1 MRSAFLWV
9 AALSCPLQLS
19 GDSLLAQERVRARPP
34 APVPEL
40 ITDRPDRTASAALI
54 APGPLAAQ
62 QVGAEGAGHD
72 RDRRAEVDSLAAL
85 KARLRAPEAQL
96 EAAERTQAER
106 RERTPPTT
114 LSGYMD
120 FHYNNF
126 RGGSSRLDF
135 HRFVLLVGHEF
146 QERIRFYSELEVEH
160 AFVGAEAGGELEL
173 EQAFVD
179 FHLDP
184 RLVLRVGIFLV
195 PIGIL
200 NERHEPPAFFGVERH
215 QLETVIVPTTWF
227 EPGVGAFGRLAP
239 GLDYKLYLLGSL
251 DARGFG
257 PGGIRGGRSK
267 AFKTNADQPAVVA
280 RLTYGGL
287 RGLDLGASVYRGDA
301 GHAVETSVPVTLL
314 EADAQ
319 WRGGPV
325 ELRGI
330 WAHTRVGNARELN
343 RELGREAGAAVAR
356 NMGGFGLQ
364 AAVHLLSST
373 HPMGL
378 AAFARYEE
386 VDTQRRVPEGFQRA
400 PRFDRDW
407 WTVGL
412 SFWPDPDVVFKADY
426 QFAGNGDPAVEATDS
441 FNLGLGWW
449 F

>member
-1 MRSAFLWV
+1 MGVLHEGYQRN
-9 AALSCPLQLS
+9 PLNVRIPPFRMQ
-19 GDSLLAQERVRARPP
+19 GFGLLAPLFLLLLA
-34 APVPEL
+34 L
-40 ITDRPDRTASAALI
+40 GTAVVGP
-54 APGPLAAQ
+54 PGPLAAQ
-62 QVGAEGAGHD
+62 QVGAEGVEHD
-72 RDRRAEVDSLAAL
+72 RDRQAEADSLAAL
-85 KARLRAPEAQL
+85 EARLRAWKV
-96 EAAERTQAER
+96 AEQTGAER

-126 RGGSSRLDF
+126 RGGSSQLDF

-146 QERIRFYSELEVEH
+146 QEGIRFYSELEVEH
-160 AFVGAEAGGELEL
+160 SFVKDGQGELEL

-179 FHLDP
+179 FHLGP
-184 RLVLRVGIFLV
+184 KLVIRAGIFLV

-200 NERHEPPAFFGVERH
+200 NERHEAPAFFGVERH
-215 QLETVIVPTTWF
+215 QLETVLVPTTWF
-227 EPGVGAFGRLAP
+227 EPGVGAFGRLVP

-257 PGGIRGGRSK
+257 PGGIRGGRGK

-301 GHAVETSVPVTLL
+301 GHGVETSVLVTLL
-314 EADAQ
+314 EADAR

-330 WAHTRVGNARELN
+330 WVHTRVGNAQELN
-343 RELGREAGAAVAR
+343 LELDREVDDAVAER
-356 NMGGFGLQ
+356 MGGFGLQ
-364 AAVHLLSST
+364 AAVHLLPST

-386 VDTQRRVPEGFQRA
+386 ADTQRRVPEGFQPA

-412 SFWPDPDVVFKADY
+412 SFWPDPDVVLKADY
-426 QFAGNGDPAVEATDS
+426 QFAGNGDPTVEATDS
-441 FNLGLGWW
+441 FNIGLGWW